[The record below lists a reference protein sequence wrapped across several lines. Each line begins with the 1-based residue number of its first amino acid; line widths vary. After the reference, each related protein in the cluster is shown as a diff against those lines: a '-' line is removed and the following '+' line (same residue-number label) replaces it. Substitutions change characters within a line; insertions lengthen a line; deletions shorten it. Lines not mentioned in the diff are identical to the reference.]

1 MLTERENGRLVSG
14 PKETLKSFAD
24 WYYANEAG
32 NTMRETTMYQQ
43 YNLLKNYVF
52 PFLGHRPMVDIHARE
67 ITEWMNKLKK
77 NYATSTVN
85 NARAALSGVFSSAVR
100 NERVIVN
107 VVSKTQKLKRDP
119 METTQV
125 QPPYS
130 AEEASH
136 LLDVAKESSS
146 ISLFTSASS
155 LVCDEARC
163 WACGGVTSTS
173 IMERF
178 LSLEP

>member
-1 MLTERENGRLVSG
+1 MRSKGEGTITHDAKSKTFLVKVPIGRYPSGLTQYKTVRATTKTLAEKARVKMLTERENGRLVSG

-85 NARAALSGVFSSAVR
+85 NARAW
-100 NERVIVN
+100 
-107 VVSKTQKLKRDP
+107 
-119 METTQV
+119 
-125 QPPYS
+125 
-130 AEEASH
+130 
-136 LLDVAKESSS
+136 
-146 ISLFTSASS
+146 ISTMG
-155 LVCDEARC
+155 R
-163 WACGGVTSTS
+163 
-173 IMERF
+173 
-178 LSLEP
+178 